1 MGNRIR
7 YPLKVQHRPDEP
19 SYALLA
25 RTVEHNGS
33 RLVRRAFGQ
42 FGVNGGF
49 LVNNVDAGDV
59 AFACQ
64 ADAVAVAHASP
75 VTTYKSVDFLGQ
87 VMHRDHYS
95 VAKRR
100 WCPECLKEEPYHRG
114 WWDVVAI
121 TSCPWHGVELVDDC
135 GCCKKRNWQSFGMT
149 YCQVGHDLRK
159 VATSRLEP
167 DDIVVDA
174 YLVDRLVNPEHV
186 SHPLLGGMSFGEAVM
201 VMERLGQ
208 ASHDESGRL
217 RRARKALGQRK
228 LLELGFGIVV
238 NFDIAFVALLDR
250 LVADGSGRRGKWGVT
265 RAYGEF
271 YQWVNDMADSPLA
284 SAMKGAI
291 AEHARANVTLKS
303 GHNLMGQGPIDNG
316 YSLRD
321 AADRCGVAYGKFR
334 RMALELGMFDGK
346 RRRGLPARLDRAQV
360 DQIAD
365 RFRGSK
371 NLNEVAHE
379 LGVNPVVVNQLIK
392 DGMIEPLLHAG
403 RSGLNQY
410 DFASTA
416 VDDFLAGL
424 KALPVHPVGSDIRLL
439 PLTQAS
445 QYARTTVANGVQL
458 VRDGTVRVA
467 AIDEAAVGIARFMVS
482 SSAMTRA
489 ARQEKVPGLTMTD
502 AAPLLGLS
510 YNSTADFV
518 KREVL
523 RKMPGVKGTFLAPG
537 EIERFKSTYVTVPEL
552 SEILGTKRSRD
563 AIALL
568 DEAGIEPACP
578 RPPFWKVLYLREE
591 SVEAARQIAEKS
603 IGVKSLRCGEK
614 GK

>member
-1 MGNRIR
+1 MANRIR
-7 YPLKVQHRPDEP
+7 YPLKVEHRPDEP

-33 RLVRRAFGQ
+33 RLVRQTFAR
-42 FGVNGGF
+42 FGVSGGF
-49 LVNNVDAGDV
+49 MVNNVDPADV
-59 AFACQ
+59 AHACQ
-64 ADAVAVAHASP
+64 ADPLAVVRAAPVATH
-75 VTTYKSVDFLGQ
+75 KRVDFLGQ
-87 VMHRDHYS
+87 TMHRDHYS

-121 TSCPWHGVELVDDC
+121 TSCPRHAVELAVEC
-135 GCCKKRNWQSFGMT
+135 GCGKKRNWQSFGMT
-149 YCQVGHDLRK
+149 YCQAGHDLRK
-159 VATSRLEP
+159 VQTCRLAPEEV
-167 DDIVVDA
+167 VVDA
-174 YLVDRLVNPEHV
+174 YLVDRLVNPDHV
-186 SHPLLGGMSFGEAVM
+186 PHLLLGGMSFGEAVI

-217 RRARKALGQRK
+217 RRARQALGQRG
-228 LLELGFGIVV
+228 LLKLGFDIVED
-238 NFDIAFVALLDR
+238 FDTSFVALLDR
-250 LVADGSGRRGKWGVT
+250 LVADDRGRRGKWGVT

-271 YQWVNDMADSPLA
+271 YQWVNELPDAPLA
-284 SAMKGAI
+284 TAMKAAI

-321 AADRCGVAYGKFR
+321 AADRCGVAFGKFR
-334 RMALELGMFDGK
+334 RMALELGMFDGT

-360 DQIAD
+360 DKIAE
-365 RFRGSK
+365 RLRGSQ
-371 NLNEVAHE
+371 NLNEVAQR
-379 LGVNPVVVNQLIK
+379 LGVNPDVVNQLIN
-392 DGMIEPLLHAG
+392 DGMIEPLFHAG

-424 KALPVHPVGSDIRLL
+424 KALPVQPDGSDIRLL

-445 QYARTTVANGVQL
+445 QYARTTVAKGVQM
-458 VRDGTVRVA
+458 VQDGTVRIA
-467 AIDEAAVGIARFMVS
+467 GIDEGAVGIARFLVS
-482 SSAMTRA
+482 ASAMTRA
-489 ARQEKVPGLTMTD
+489 ARQEKVPGLTMMA

-518 KREVL
+518 RRKVL
-523 RKMPGVKGTFLAPG
+523 KTIPDVKGTFLAPS
-537 EIERFKSTYVTVPEL
+537 EIERFKTTYVTVPEL

-568 DEAGIEPACP
+568 DAAGIEPACP
-578 RPPFWKVLYLREE
+578 RPPFWKVLYYRDKAW
-591 SVEAARQIAEKS
+591 AAANAIAETRLALKTAACV
-603 IGVKSLRCGEK
+603 G
-614 GK
+614 

>member
-1 MGNRIR
+1 MANPIR

-33 RLVRRAFGQ
+33 RLVRQAFGR

-49 LVNNVDAGDV
+49 LVNNVDPDDV
-59 AFACQ
+59 AHACQ
-64 ADAVAVAHASP
+64 ADSLAVARAAPVATH
-75 VTTYKSVDFLGQ
+75 KRVDFLGQ
-87 VMHRDHYS
+87 TMHRDHYS
-95 VAKRR
+95 VARRR

-121 TSCPWHGVELVDDC
+121 TSCPRHAVELVVEC
-135 GCCKKRNWQSFGMT
+135 GCGKKRNWQSFGMT
-149 YCQVGHDLRK
+149 YCQAGHDLRK
-159 VATSRLEP
+159 VVTCRLAPE
-167 DDIVVDA
+167 DIVVDA
-174 YLVDRLVNPEHV
+174 YLVDRLVNPGHV
-186 SHPLLGGMSFGEAVM
+186 PHPLLGGMSFGEAVM
-201 VMERLGQ
+201 AMERLGQ
-208 ASHDESGRL
+208 AWHDESGRL
-217 RRARKALGQRK
+217 RRARKALGQRG
-228 LLELGFGIVV
+228 LLNLGYGIVE
-238 NFDIAFVALLDR
+238 DLDTGFVALLDR
-250 LVADGSGRRGKWGVT
+250 LVADDRGRRGKWGVT

-271 YQWVNDMADSPLA
+271 YQWVNEQPELPLA

-291 AEHARANVTLKS
+291 AEHARANLTLKS

-346 RRRGLPARLDRAQV
+346 RRRGLPARLQRSQV
-360 DQIAD
+360 DEIAE

-371 NLNEVAHE
+371 NLNEVAQE
-379 LGVNPVVVNQLIK
+379 LGVNPVVVNQFIK

-416 VDDFLAGL
+416 ADDFLVEL
-424 KALPVHPVGSDIRLL
+424 KALPVHPVGSGVRLL

-445 QYARTTVANGVQL
+445 QYARTTVANGVRM

-467 AIDEAAVGIARFMVS
+467 AIDEGAMGIARFLVS
-482 SSAMTRA
+482 ASAMTRA
-489 ARQEKVPGLTMTD
+489 VRQEKVPGLTMTD

-523 RKMPGVKGTFLAPG
+523 MKMPGVKGTYLAPE
-537 EIERFKSTYVTVPEL
+537 EIERFKTTYVTVPEL

-563 AIALL
+563 AMALL
-568 DEAGIEPACP
+568 DAAGIEPACP
-578 RPPFWKVLYLREE
+578 RPPFWKVLYHREQAIA
-591 SVEAARQIAEKS
+591 AARS
-603 IGVKSLRCGEK
+603 IVATRSHVPVDA
-614 GK
+614 